1 MMTALT
7 RSFDDGRSADSQWNE
22 QGFTL
27 IELLVTLV
35 VAGILLTIGL
45 PAFQDVLL
53 GSKLKSYADS
63 LSASAYLA
71 RGEAIK
77 TNAPVTLCASSDG
90 ASCTG
95 NWEQGWIVFRDANGD
110 ATVNGADAII
120 QKAPALSSGLK
131 IVSSKSAT
139 SFTFSPTGI
148 SNFPVDSGDEYS
160 KMTVCRASPS
170 AGKQEM
176 VVRLSATGM
185 PSVTRVMNVSSC
197 P

>member
-1 MMTALT
+1 MIAFTKPSDSRQAA
-7 RSFDDGRSADSQWNE
+7 SFQRFQR
-22 QGFTL
+22 GFTL
-27 IELLVTLV
+27 VELLVTLV
-35 VAGILLTIGL
+35 IAGILLTIAV

-110 ATVNGADAII
+110 ATVNGGDAII
-120 QKAPALSSGLK
+120 QKAPALSTGLK
-131 IVSSKSAT
+131 IIPIPTTST
-139 SFTFSPTGI
+139 SFTFSPTGV
-148 SNFPVDSGDEYS
+148 SSFADT
-160 KMTVCRASPS
+160 KLTVCRASPV
-170 AGKQEM
+170 GNQE
-176 VVRLSATGM
+176 VVVHLRVTGL
-185 PSVTRVMNVSSC
+185 PSVNPPSSSSSC
-197 P
+197 S